1 MKNILKSVNKL
12 CLPAQLYLAI
22 STLSVLGIF
31 FQNLG
36 MQNKYCIGNLSR
48 ELPCSNMVV
57 FVGKVLY
64 ILVWTWILQKLCK
77 KGYKSISWLI
87 VLLPF
92 VLMFLVLLI
101 MMIAI

>member
-1 MKNILKSVNKL
+1 MIVKTINKL

-22 STLSVLGIF
+22 STISILGLL

-36 MQNKYCIGNLSR
+36 GHNQYCIGKFTAD
-48 ELPCSNMVV
+48 LPCSNMSV
-57 FVGKVLY
+57 FLLKAFYVF
-64 ILVWTWILQKLCK
+64 IWTCILQKLCK

-92 VLMFLVLLI
+92 VLMFLLLLLFI
-101 MMIAI
+101 LALN